1 MPSGPPP
8 GGPPPGFPP
17 GGPPPGQADAAP
29 EAIPISTTAPEPVKV
44 DLLPPVYRERI
55 ALRAARRRTV
65 MVLVVALIAVVVGFF
80 LASLRVGMATEA
92 RNNAEAEKAAAQAA
106 VSQLSEVPRITA
118 LISEVTT
125 GLEIALG
132 GEVLFSELITTT
144 AGALPAG
151 TALDSMAWTLAEPAA
166 TAVAAEE
173 GEVDLGDLAMNGDVC
188 GFTGGAT
195 LIESLTA
202 LPELNNVWLSSTSL
216 IEGDAAAAACQGQPQ
231 YTFAVSADLSEQ
243 ALSNRYL
250 AEEKAAAAAE
260 QQGAQ

>member
-1 MPSGPPP
+1 MAPPAGPPSGPPP
-8 GGPPPGFPP
+8 GQ
-17 GGPPPGQADAAP
+17 PPGQAEPTP
-29 EAIPISTTAPEPVKV
+29 EAIPVSTTAPEPVKA

-55 ALRAARRRTV
+55 ALHAARRRTV

-80 LASLRVGMATEA
+80 LASMRVGMATEA

-106 VSQLSEVPRITA
+106 VGQLSEVPRITA

-125 GLEIALG
+125 GLEIALS

-151 TALDSMAWTLAEPAA
+151 TALDSMAWTLSEPAA
-166 TAVAAEE
+166 TAVAAAE

-188 GFTGGAT
+188 SFTGGSA
-195 LIESLTA
+195 LLESLTA

-231 YTFAVSADLSEQ
+231 YTFAISADLSEQ

-250 AEEKAAAAAE
+250 AEEKAVAEAE